1 MGASSSLRSGYT
13 APILRQFVR
22 RLITAGALTAQARR
36 LLPVLLP
43 VSLFVVHVS
52 VFRRWI
58 VDDAGIVF
66 AVARNV
72 ARGQGIVC
80 QAGSERI
87 EAVSSLPW
95 MSLMASA
102 FGLGIFDLVWTP
114 KVVSVALVVVS
125 YSVIYLTL
133 GKNALWG
140 GWVALV
146 GLCWVSL
153 QTGFVVWS
161 ASGLE
166 NPLYVFGLS
175 VLLACALKDLRT
187 RSDGGCPGTIG
198 VVAGIVGVT
207 RPEGVLYV
215 LVYPVWR
222 ILAGVSNTG
231 ATGAVMMRGAA
242 RYVIGFGSVMSAFV
256 LFRWSYFGEF
266 LPNPYC
272 AKGGPGWRTVED
284 LIVLRD
290 PVPAKLFGLMEAL
303 GGQWLGWWLLGLVCA
318 VTVWC
323 WLGRLSSPIHSL
335 LGALL
340 ACSTLAYLLLPGDW
354 MSEYRYATPFFVFFY
369 VYASALLWAVSDSLS
384 RGSKSRAVT
393 FSVVAIIVFV
403 GTLQLGSQR
412 SAAFVSHPTLPIQE
426 VVETGR
432 HFERL
437 ALALEVDSASVLT
450 PSVGGALLESR
461 IRIYDLGML
470 CDRVIAHSLGE
481 GASRVDRQRFYD
493 YVFEEIR
500 PTIISTSA
508 YHSWLAR
515 LDEDPRFRRDY
526 APIKEY
532 VDRWVQERYRIS
544 LYSGEFVR
552 RDRLS
557 GKTEARVREE
567 VKRVRYFGCSECD

>member
-1 MGASSSLRSGYT
+1 MRQSARRLVIARALTTRLRS
-13 APILRQFVR
+13 
-22 RLITAGALTAQARR
+22 

-52 VFRRWI
+52 VFWRWI

-72 ARGQGIVC
+72 AHGQGIVC
-80 QAGSERI
+80 QAGGERI

-133 GKNALWG
+133 GENAPWG
-140 GWVALV
+140 KRVALV
-146 GLCWVSL
+146 GLCWLSL

-187 RSDGGCPGTIG
+187 RSDGGCPGTVG

-207 RPEGVLYV
+207 RPEGVLFV
-215 LVYPVWR
+215 FVYPVWR
-222 ILAGVSNTG
+222 ILARVSNAG
-231 ATGAVMMRGAA
+231 ATDVEVMRGTA
-242 RYVIGFGSVMSAFV
+242 RYVIGFGSVISAFV

-266 LPNPYC
+266 LPNPYY
-272 AKGGPGWRTVED
+272 AKGGPSWRMLED
-284 LIVLRD
+284 LIVFRD
-290 PVPAKLFGLMEAL
+290 PMPAKLFGLTEAL
-303 GGQWLGWWLLGLVCA
+303 GGGLGWWLLGLVCA
-318 VTVWC
+318 GTVWC
-323 WLGRLSSPIHSL
+323 WLRRLLDPIHSL
-335 LGALL
+335 LGVLL
-340 ACSTLAYLLLPGDW
+340 AGSTLAYLLLPGDW
-354 MSEYRYATPFFVFFY
+354 MGEYRYATPFFVFAYLY
-369 VYASALLWAVSDSLS
+369 VSGLLWAVSGSLS
-384 RGSKSRAVT
+384 RGSKSRVVT
-393 FSVVAIIVFV
+393 FLVVAIIVFV
-403 GTLQLGSQR
+403 GTLKIGSQR

-437 ALALEVDSASVLT
+437 ASALDINSVSVLT
-450 PSVGGALLESR
+450 PSVGGALLKSHV
-461 IRIYDLGML
+461 RIYDLGML

-481 GASRVDRQRFYD
+481 GSSKVDRRRFYD
-493 YVFEEIR
+493 YVFDEIR

-532 VDRWVQERYRIS
+532 VDRWVQERYGIL
-544 LYSGEFVR
+544 LYAGEFVR

-557 GKTEARVREE
+557 GTAETRIREE
-567 VKRVRYFGCSECD
+567 AKRTRYFGCSECD